1 MDTFSEK
8 AFITLTRKEFK
19 DLVQNLDLVLG
30 DIKSDSKFLLQ
41 AGRETLE
48 CIIQQMDRH
57 LFLPGTPPPC

>member
-1 MDTFSEK
+1 MDVFSEK

-19 DLVQNLDLVLG
+19 DIVQSLDLALG
-30 DIKSDSKFLLQ
+30 AIKSDSEFLLQ
-41 AGRETLE
+41 NGKDILE